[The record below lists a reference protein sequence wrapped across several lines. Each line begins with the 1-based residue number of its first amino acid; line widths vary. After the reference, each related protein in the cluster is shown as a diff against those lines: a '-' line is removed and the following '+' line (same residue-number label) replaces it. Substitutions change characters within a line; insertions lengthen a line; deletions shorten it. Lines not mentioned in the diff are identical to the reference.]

1 MSFRRL
7 QQRVINAETQLQQRI
22 EASSLHWA
30 ALLQVGHKAL
40 TPGRVLIT
48 GIAAGF
54 VAGQFKSGPALK
66 SMLDSPRWVRALLA
80 LVQAGQEALTH
91 LSQRVADAN
100 ASKDK
105 AQS

>member
-7 QQRVINAETQLQQRI
+7 QQRVMNAETQLQQRL
-22 EASSLHWA
+22 EASSQHWA
-30 ALLQVGHKAL
+30 ALLQVGHRVL
-40 TPGRVLIT
+40 TPGRVLVT
-48 GIAAGF
+48 GVVAGF
-54 VAGQFKSGPALK
+54 IAGQFKSGPALK

-91 LSQRVADAN
+91 LNQRAADVN